1 MCRQVKRGKVLPKAN
16 RSFGHVL
23 RPVWPVVILLL
34 TATLQ
39 VIERIEA
46 KAPETA
52 EGLRILV
59 QDFQMGLI
67 RELLGEVKREKME

>member
-39 VIERIEA
+39 VIERIEPQAPDTA
-46 KAPETA
+46 K
-52 EGLRILV
+52 GLQELMNN
-59 QDFQMGLI
+59 FQMGRI
-67 RELLGEVKREKME
+67 RDLL

>member
-34 TATLQ
+34 TAILQ
-39 VIERIEA
+39 VIERIEPQAPDTA
-46 KAPETA
+46 KGIQE
-52 EGLRILV
+52 LMNN
-59 QDFQMGLI
+59 FQMGRI
-67 RELLGEVKREKME
+67 RDLL